1 MSAKPAPSAP
11 GEPREPWLER
21 LALHRPELRAWAL
34 YDWANSAFWAV
45 VIASV
50 FPLYFKSVAAEGS
63 EHAIERYTNV
73 TTASLL
79 VTALLAPVLGA
90 IADHVGAKKRFLGAF
105 IACGVL
111 ATGAMFW
118 IGPGDWVLAAALFA
132 LANIGAAGSLV
143 FADALLPSVARGREL
158 DRVATSGFALGYLSG
173 GLLIALA
180 AWMTASPET
189 FGFPADDATLPARV
203 MFAITAAWWGLFSL
217 PILLRVREP
226 RADRAGEP
234 RRRRR
239 GDPSAASRA
248 CAGTLRELGRYRQAA
263 WLLVAM
269 LVYLDGVATVIR
281 MATIYG
287 DEIGIGHADLIGA
300 VLLLQFVAV
309 PCSALF
315 GMLAGRIGA
324 KGAILVS
331 LAIYLVICVL
341 AWRMTTTTE
350 YYLLAALVGTAQ
362 GGCQALSRSLFA
374 SMVPPEKAGE
384 FFGLFGVLE
393 KFAGV
398 LGPAAFGGTIALTG
412 SARSGML
419 ALVAFF
425 LVGGLLLW
433 RVDVEEGRRVAR
445 EAGLSSGGQVLDDE
459 T

>member
-1 MSAKPAPSAP
+1 MEERAS
-11 GEPREPWLER
+11 WLR
-21 LALHRPELRAWAL
+21 RFALDSPEKRAWAL

-50 FPLYFKSVAAEGS
+50 FPLYFKNVAAEGS
-63 EHAIERYTNV
+63 EHAIERYTDV

-79 VTALLAPVLGA
+79 VTALLAPIFGA
-90 IADHVGAKKRFLGAF
+90 IADHAGAKKRFLGAF

-118 IGPGDWVLAAALFA
+118 IERGDWVLAAALFA
-132 LANIGAAGSLV
+132 LANVGAAGSLV

-173 GLLIALA
+173 GLWIALA
-180 AWMTASPET
+180 ALMTASPET
-189 FGFPADDATLPARV
+189 FGLAEDETLPARV

-234 RRRRR
+234 R
-239 GDPSAASRA
+239 GAAGAIRA
-248 CAGTLRELGRYRQAA
+248 GLARLAGTLRELGRYRQAA

-287 DEIGIGHADLIGA
+287 DEIGIDHVDLIGA

-331 LAIYLVICVL
+331 LAIYVAICVL
-341 AWRMTTTTE
+341 AWRMTTTAE
-350 YYLLAALVGTAQ
+350 YYLLATLVGTAQ

-398 LGPAAFGGTIALTG
+398 LGPWAFGSAIALTG
-412 SARSGML
+412 SSRSGML
-419 ALVAFF
+419 VLVAFF

-445 EAGLSSGGQVLDDE
+445 GGQPG
-459 T
+459 